1 MIMYHITGRA
11 KAILSNIV
19 PKGIFYD
26 NAILLISGNQIS
38 VYSVVDGSKT
48 LRNVGIEAQIF
59 NDLTLSHEWSY
70 DFEWNNEISPLA
82 SKEVIKR
89 KVNLS
94 NFHDTNEATTLCY
107 VLKGLYESVNGRGQ
121 LTSKTCNQ
129 GLLDLGMK
137 PIAKWHVNYLTHGI
151 SFEDSKAN
159 GEKTDLESIRIEKAN

>member
-11 KAILSNIV
+11 KAILSSMV

-38 VYSVVDGSKT
+38 VYSVVDGSKA
-48 LRNVGIEAQIF
+48 LKNVGITSQVSQ
-59 NDLTLSHEWSY
+59 DVTLAHDWSY
-70 DFEWNNEISPLA
+70 DFEWNNEIDPII
-82 SKEVIKR
+82 SKSAVKEKVDMR
-89 KVNLS
+89 K
-94 NFHDTNEATTLCY
+94 FRDTDEATTLCY

-151 SFEDSKAN
+151 SFEDSKTN
-159 GEKTDLESIRIEKAN
+159 GEKTDLESIRISKAN